1 MKHCHRFTKAVSIQ
15 TCFRSYLRRK
25 MFYCRST
32 IDSIINQILG
42 NVEDIAVDNMT
53 NATVITSEDAII
65 DSIITDIV
73 ELATRRFSPT
83 TPQSPDTN
91 PVVSDLDFNEAHI
104 LSSGGSISMTSSTP
118 SITGDCYCNIV
129 AVVAV
134 VADVFIITITITI
147 TITFQRFSLQS
158 VTHR

>member
-1 MKHCHRFTKAVSIQ
+1 
-15 TCFRSYLRRK
+15 

-118 SITGDCYCNIV
+118 SITGDFQEQPSRVFENTPSSRSNYIKQNMMKAISV
-129 AVVAV
+129 LIDNTHISKREAVLRL
-134 VADVFIITITITI
+134 DVDK
-147 TITFQRFSLQS
+147 
-158 VTHR
+158 V